1 MNYRLRMV
9 KEPVSVMDIYFEN
22 TLLDWERL
30 RAALDFGYTIAKV
43 TPDE

>member
-1 MNYRLRMV
+1 MNYRLRLV

-43 TPDE
+43 TPDN

>member
-1 MNYRLRMV
+1 MNYWLRME

-30 RAALDFGYTIAKV
+30 RAALDFGYKIACV
-43 TPDE
+43 IPDE